1 MATIADGVSA
11 GFKQKTEAD
20 KKMITDNLV
29 KYIVGE
35 NKTSHKVGRDNIS
48 CILSIVLEICLRISV
63 LSVSEHCY
71 QLPYIQS
78 SRQVHTGTV

>member
-11 GFKQKTEAD
+11 GFKQKTKAD

-35 NKTSHKVGRDNIS
+35 NNTSHKVGPSPATKYISLYNI
-48 CILSIVLEICLRISV
+48 ISIVFRNMPTDICSL
-63 LSVSEHCY
+63 CF
-71 QLPYIQS
+71 
-78 SRQVHTGTV
+78 